1 MGDIIKNF
9 FIKKRDVFKLITLFF
24 LSIISVTISLSI
36 AGCNKNTENRKKN
49 NKNVPPKII
58 KVNLNC
64 KGYINGVFNK
74 NGSNY
79 MSIDTVEW
87 LSGEAAIK
95 AFNMDKKAGKNL
107 VSTIANGYYIRNIK
121 TDSLKFKISDTAK
134 VVMQTLSYNKTG
146 NYNFN
151 EDIHISKFL
160 KLLNNK
166 EYRRFRFKLY
176 KFQIVNNE
184 ITSIEEIYLP

>member
-1 MGDIIKNF
+1 MGDIIKNYLSD
-9 FIKKRDVFKLITLFF
+9 KRGVFKLITLFF
-24 LSIISVTISLSI
+24 LSIIFVTISLDI
-36 AGCNKNTENRKKN
+36 TGCSKNTENRQNN
-49 NKNVPPKII
+49 NKNAPPKIT

-64 KGYINGVFNK
+64 KGYIDDVYNK

-79 MSIDTVEW
+79 FSIDTVEW
-87 LSGEAAIK
+87 LSGKAAVK

-107 VSTIANGYYIRNIK
+107 VSTLTNGYYIRNLKI
-121 TDSLKFKISDTAK
+121 DSLKFKISDTAK
-134 VVMQTLSYNKTG
+134 VVMQTLSYNNMG

-151 EDIHISKFL
+151 EKIQISRFL

-166 EYRRFRFKLY
+166 EYKRLKFKLY
-176 KFQIVNNE
+176 KFQIINNE